1 MVAPRL
7 FYQKRSRAGDFFY
20 VAFDPLSAFSWGM
33 LVLESI
39 DLQLGEETPPLL
51 SGISAWYPAG
61 HFGAIIGPSG
71 CGKSTLLKVIA
82 GIVPHTSGSIYWQGK
97 NLEAEDLPPHELGYV
112 PQFSCTQPHLTVREN
127 LMYGARLRQRGPTSE
142 ISSRVDQ
149 VTEETGLTELMERRA
164 GVLSGGQL
172 RRLALAMELTTQPS
186 LLLADEVTS
195 GLDPKSEEEIT
206 ELLASLA
213 QEQGRLVL
221 LVTHSLRQVQI
232 YDSVTVLTGGQL
244 AYSAD
249 SRDLAEY
256 FQVNS
261 PEALYPV
268 LGTRDSKDWAS
279 VWAAQKK
286 PEATS
291 AKDRIGELE
300 SLAISEQKE
309 NTSYLPGFFSQ
320 AATWF
325 ERRIRIFFRD
335 PAQVFL
341 QLSLLLVFP
350 IVVTLFAYRGL
361 PEVRNMAMSS
371 DTGVVEMLK
380 ESLAFTIQSSRVGTL
395 VSGLAMFQVILL
407 ALMGSNNSAREVIGD
422 RAIMEKEK
430 LAGLRPGS
438 ALVGM
443 GLFLSI
449 LVLAQSIWMTLFVR
463 AVCQFPGDPFQQFLP
478 FLFVTGA
485 VTSLCLAISS
495 WSSSSEQASLG
506 SLYLVGFQLPLS
518 GAILALPDFL
528 GVVTRPFISAYWAWS
543 GYLQTL
549 RDTRFYDLV
558 KFITETPLAA
568 ANLSLWILLVHIL
581 LGLVLAYF
589 GIRRSQWR

>member
-1 MVAPRL
+1 
-7 FYQKRSRAGDFFY
+7 
-20 VAFDPLSAFSWGM
+20 M
-33 LVLESI
+33 LVLDSI
-39 DLQLGEETPPLL
+39 ELNLNADHPPLL
-51 SGISAWYPAG
+51 AGISAWYPAS

-97 NLEAEDLPPHELGYV
+97 NLETEDLPSHQLGYV
-112 PQFSCTQPHLTVREN
+112 PQFSCTQPRLTVREN
-127 LMYGARLRQRGPTSE
+127 LIYGARLRQRGAASE
-142 ISSRVDQ
+142 IAFRVDQ
-149 VTEETGLTELMERRA
+149 VAEETGLTELLDRRA

-221 LVTHSLRQVQI
+221 IVTHSLRQSQI
-232 YDSVTVLTGGQL
+232 YDSITVLTGGHL

-249 SRDLAEY
+249 PRDLTEY
-256 FQVNS
+256 FEVNS
-261 PEALYPV
+261 PEALYPM
-268 LGTRDSKDWAS
+268 LGQRDSRDWAS
-279 VWAAQKK
+279 AWRAQPK
-286 PEATS
+286 PEVVTP
-291 AKDRIGELE
+291 DNIIGELE
-300 SLAISEQKE
+300 SLAISEKKE
-309 NTSYLPGFFSQ
+309 STTYLPSFFSQ
-320 AATWF
+320 AFTCLD
-325 ERRIRIFFRD
+325 RRMKIFFRD

-371 DTGVVEMLK
+371 DTGVVEQLRD
-380 ESLAFTIQSSRVGTL
+380 SLAFTIQSSRVGTL

-438 ALVGM
+438 ALLGM

-449 LVLAQSIWMTLFVR
+449 LVIAQSIWMSLFVR
-463 AVCQFPGDPFQQFLP
+463 AVCQLPGDPFQQFLP
-478 FLFVTGA
+478 FLLITGA
-485 VTSLCLAISS
+485 ITSLCLAISS

-528 GVVTRPFISAYWAWS
+528 GIITRPFISAYWAWS
-543 GYLQTL
+543 GYLQAL

-558 KFITETPLAA
+558 HFITETPLAA
-568 ANLSLWILLVHIL
+568 ANLSLWILLIHLL